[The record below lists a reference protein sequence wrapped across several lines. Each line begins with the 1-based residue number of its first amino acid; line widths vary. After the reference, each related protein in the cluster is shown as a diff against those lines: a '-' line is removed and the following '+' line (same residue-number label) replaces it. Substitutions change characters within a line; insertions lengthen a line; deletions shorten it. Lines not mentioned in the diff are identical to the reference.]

1 MFVDCAMLDR
11 GRIKIRY
18 GERFTTTTEW
28 VRVDLLAKHEK
39 RAVSASNGLAVIAA
53 DLFNTSNNSVL
64 SSPVLREDR
73 EVVNERQYYWPLNQT
88 HPGATNHRKASSR
101 HDVNIG
107 K

>member
-1 MFVDCAMLDR
+1 MPCSSIARRWIEVESKFGVESASLAQL
-11 GRIKIRY
+11 
-18 GERFTTTTEW
+18 
-28 VRVDLLAKHEK
+28 VRVDLLARHEK
-39 RAVSASNGLAVIAA
+39 RAASASNGLAVIAA

-64 SSPVLREDR
+64 SSPVLRDDR